1 MHKSTLGRAINAVTD
16 HIALRFDILP
26 HGSAQNPE
34 GNLIKDI
41 VLLKSVPAKLPGE
54 ILFRF

>member
-26 HGSAQNPE
+26 HVFGQNLE

-41 VLLKSVPAKLPGE
+41 VLLE
-54 ILFRF
+54 